1 MLYQSGRDLVYD
13 TRVVGSRQSKVSR
26 ICKQSKTDGRQ

>member
-1 MLYQSGRDLVYD
+1 MLHQSGRDLVYD